1 MGWTDAVSDRMSRL
15 LATASRRG
23 KCESPPEEVQ
33 RGGFPAKAR
42 QSEPVM
48 YDESV
53 DNASSFA
60 ATSFSTTTTSTTT
73 KRGAAS
79 SSAVKTGTSAKPSTT
94 VNTTSTTNT
103 NTTTSTSTINTSA
116 IDSTAS
122 RSGAL
127 YDSDAGVS
135 ASTRAD
141 LEPDDIPRGALGAI
155 GAEPGSGSG
164 TGVPAGLGEGSGL
177 GTPGRRTPV
186 KAAAGEG
193 LAGSYGDDSA
203 QIAAATA
210 AAVAAAAESGLGRVG
225 KRPPRVPS
233 TLGVDEE
240 FEGPDTSS
248 LAAFLLSLISINP
261 RGNKA
266 SSDTCSESGGSYVD
280 SDFEEEEYEEV
291 GEEDGGVVDGEGKGG
306 VVPSGLG
313 SGQDGRVR
321 RRGRGGMGG
330 EFGGEEGGEGQEE
343 GLRKWDA
350 GESGRVRGGG
360 AGGGGNGGGSGGGA
374 KRGWL
379 PPFISRF
386 AAGPRGARSRESSPS
401 VTPSSSS
408 SSLSADA
415 GCGDVALTS
424 ASRLEARENNNGA
437 NQGGV
442 ATSASAAVSSASSVT
457 LVSAAG
463 AVSGAVSVSRASL
476 AGADEQLQQRMSEPV
491 TTASCSQALTSRASE
506 PARETTGREGIC
518 SPTNTATGRGGIVSP
533 NAGGGRG
540 GILSPNSL
548 EASPL
553 MSPRLPDMMEESF
566 LLSDTCRSVICQSL
580 PAIASG
586 REWVLLYSTF
596 KHGIS
601 LSTLYRRSSMMP
613 GPCLLVVTEDNGTVF
628 GGFSSQALVASNR
641 RKYQGSSDV
650 FVFTT
655 ITGEP
660 TVYKVTGANRY
671 FILCLNEALSFGGG
685 GHFALCLQE
694 DLLTGSSG
702 ACETFC
708 SPCLSKSEDFKIKHV
723 ELWGFAHQSRYAPTK
738 ANWHEPSQPHGFH
751 ANCQIGLAAAVSGGG
766 GRRSFGRGCGS
777 RAHAATRGSSGEHLL
792 FRKCVQLN
800 QERAAMAAAFAAE
813 ESLEQEVSTYS
824 ADGNPNS
831 FIIKSLHDIGVGL
844 SPTAESELE
853 GVDSED
859 SETEPDKAEGNRQR
873 EKVQNLEN
881 GHDINVPAAPRLCN
895 IAPEPSVLEIR
906 GVGTPSSRTA
916 DLASLGGI
924 FSQSNGSVSLP
935 TTPQVWTPL
944 YQNGSGRSFTGSPGV
959 SGPTTSE
966 LLAAT
971 SSLRARRAALLA
983 LPSLQI
989 PSFLASP
996 GPIESFS
1003 AVHGFSGSMLPG
1015 SSIPPVQAPLGQLSS
1030 FNSQTYQPRSAPL
1043 LPSVDSDPT
1052 YLAASTFDRTPGWQK
1067 PWLGEGLASE
1077 IPSSSLAVP
1086 VGSAT
1091 PRQEVVPAGRL
1102 HDFLKVENWGALR
1115 AVPASAFSGFMSGPS
1130 SPAPPTATLLA
1141 RSLSSA
1147 ALLDSVASP
1156 SFTATAAAEAAVAAA
1171 ADAAASAASPTNPLY
1186 KTELCRSWEETGACR
1201 YGGKCQFAHGREE
1214 LRAVA
1219 RHPKYKTEVCRT
1231 FNLNGTCP
1239 YGTRCRFIHYTSA
1252 STSAASSPAVGPS
1265 PSQLNTTSSL
1275 IPGPVG
1281 LVPSPLKSQLSLPA
1295 ARSTVSSVGS
1305 AFSTPLGS
1313 PRRLPVFETICR
1325 ESGLEPSTQRNSNSC
1340 YGG

>member
-1 MGWTDAVSDRMSRL
+1 M
-15 LATASRRG
+15 
-23 KCESPPEEVQ
+23 P
-33 RGGFPAKAR
+33 
-42 QSEPVM
+42 
-48 YDESV
+48 
-53 DNASSFA
+53 
-60 ATSFSTTTTSTTT
+60 
-73 KRGAAS
+73 AAS
-79 SSAVKTGTSAKPSTT
+79 QQLPSAPPPLPPPRNEAQPAAQL
-94 VNTTSTTNT
+94 
-103 NTTTSTSTINTSA
+103 A

-566 LLSDTCRSVICQSL
+566 LLSDTCRSNECPGVAQQLNPFDSRVTPIC
-580 PAIASG
+580 
-586 REWVLLYSTF
+586 
-596 KHGIS
+596 
-601 LSTLYRRSSMMP
+601 
-613 GPCLLVVTEDNGTVF
+613 
-628 GGFSSQALVASNR
+628 
-641 RKYQGSSDV
+641 GSSDV

-694 DLLTGSSG
+694 DLLHQCLWDILQPDSRQIGTLHALSCS
-702 ACETFC
+702 

-723 ELWGFAHQSRYAPTK
+723 EVRVESACGGEGGDSMWTYGGSLTSLDMRQPRPTGM
-738 ANWHEPSQPHGFH
+738 NRHSHMVFMPT
-751 ANCQIGLAAAVSGGG
+751 AVSGGG

-996 GPIESFS
+996 
-1003 AVHGFSGSMLPG
+1003 
-1015 SSIPPVQAPLGQLSS
+1015 
-1030 FNSQTYQPRSAPL
+1030 
-1043 LPSVDSDPT
+1043 
-1052 YLAASTFDRTPGWQK
+1052 
-1067 PWLGEGLASE
+1067 
-1077 IPSSSLAVP
+1077 
-1086 VGSAT
+1086 
-1091 PRQEVVPAGRL
+1091 
-1102 HDFLKVENWGALR
+1102 
-1115 AVPASAFSGFMSGPS
+1115 AFSGFMSGPS

-1156 SFTATAAAEAAVAAA
+1156 SFTATAAAEAAVAAAAEAAVAAA

-1219 RHPKYKTEVCRT
+1219 RHPKYKTEVSHLLG
-1231 FNLNGTCP
+1231 F
-1239 YGTRCRFIHYTSA
+1239 S
-1252 STSAASSPAVGPS
+1252 
-1265 PSQLNTTSSL
+1265 
-1275 IPGPVG
+1275 G
-1281 LVPSPLKSQLSLPA
+1281 LLPA
-1295 ARSTVSSVGS
+1295 
-1305 AFSTPLGS
+1305 
-1313 PRRLPVFETICR
+1313 FE
-1325 ESGLEPSTQRNSNSC
+1325 SD
-1340 YGG
+1340 

>member
-723 ELWGFAHQSRYAPTK
+723 EVRVESACGGEGGDSMWTYGGSLTSLDMRQPRPTGM
-738 ANWHEPSQPHGFH
+738 NRHSHMVFMPT
-751 ANCQIGLAAAVSGGG
+751 AVSGGG

-1015 SSIPPVQAPLGQLSS
+1015 
-1030 FNSQTYQPRSAPL
+1030 T
-1043 LPSVDSDPT
+1043 
-1052 YLAASTFDRTPGWQK
+1052 
-1067 PWLGEGLASE
+1067 
-1077 IPSSSLAVP
+1077 
-1086 VGSAT
+1086 
-1091 PRQEVVPAGRL
+1091 
-1102 HDFLKVENWGALR
+1102 
-1115 AVPASAFSGFMSGPS
+1115 FSGFMSGPS

-1156 SFTATAAAEAAVAAA
+1156 SFTATAAAEAAVAAAAEAAVAAA